1 MMKAVLYDNREI
13 QEAQRDL
20 IGLRYVPNG
29 DEIIHMSL
37 AQILFWHGW
46 GGSWEYLPSVENPYV
61 PELV

>member
-29 DEIIHMSL
+29 DDIIYMSL
-37 AQILFWHGW
+37 G
-46 GGSWEYLPSVENPYV
+46 
-61 PELV
+61 